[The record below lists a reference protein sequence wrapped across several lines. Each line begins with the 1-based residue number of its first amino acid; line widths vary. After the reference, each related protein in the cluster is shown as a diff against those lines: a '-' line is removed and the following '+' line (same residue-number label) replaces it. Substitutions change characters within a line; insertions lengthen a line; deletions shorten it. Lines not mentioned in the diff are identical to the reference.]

1 MVFAYRVLVNLML
14 DKRIFM
20 KKKVI
25 KIHERITKVLQI

>member
-20 KKKVI
+20 KKNVI